1 MSLNRNTDALR
12 DFVDR
17 LFNLDVELRD
27 AKTEHGD
34 LVRDLKAEVKARGDE
49 TGVDFKEVQ
58 RLAKIKLDE
67 KAERD
72 RMELLCGDME
82 TFDVIFGP
90 PSSREPDD
98 DI

>member
-1 MSLNRNTDALR
+1 LR

-17 LFNLDVELRD
+17 LFNLDTELKN

-34 LVRDLKAEVKARGDE
+34 LVRDLKAEVKAREDE
-49 TGVDFKEVQ
+49 TGVNFKEVQ

-67 KAERD
+67 STERE
-72 RMELLCGDME
+72 RMELLCGDFE

-90 PSSREPDD
+90 PSVRSSDATDD
-98 DI
+98 EAGDEDI